1 MAHPLSALDWTLVQ
15 AFLAVA
21 ETGSLSAAARELG
34 LSQPSVGR
42 QVQALESA
50 LALRLFTRQP
60 RGMALTEAGAA
71 LLAPARAM
79 RDAAGR
85 LALAAAGQ
93 DARLSGT
100 VRITA
105 SRSTAYHLL
114 PKVVAAIRKAEPEI
128 AVEIVA
134 SDHSENLL
142 FREADIAL
150 RMYRPDQ
157 LDMVTRHLGNFEI
170 GIYAARSYLDRA
182 GRPAAMDD
190 LLRHD
195 LVGYDRNEQILIGMR
210 AFGYEATRD
219 WFRTRCDDYL
229 VNWELIRAGCGVGFA
244 QVAVAGRDPLV
255 ERLLPEVPIPP
266 LPVWLT
272 AHQAMRR
279 TPRIRRV
286 WELLDHH
293 LAPLVS

>member
-1 MAHPLSALDWTLVQ
+1 MATPLPALDWTLVQ
-15 AFLAVA
+15 SFLAVA

-42 QVQALESA
+42 QVQALETA
-50 LALRLFTRQP
+50 LALRLFRRQP

-100 VRITA
+100 VRITT
-105 SRSTAYHLL
+105 SRFTAYHLL
-114 PKVVAAIRKAEPEI
+114 PRVVAAIRAAEPEI

-150 RMYRPDQ
+150 RMYRPEQ
-157 LDMVTRHLGNFEI
+157 LDMITRHLGNFEI
-170 GIYAARSYLDRA
+170 GIYAARSYLDRV
-182 GRPAAMDD
+182 GRPAALDD
-190 LLRHD
+190 LRHHD

-219 WFRTRCDDYL
+219 WFATRCDDYL
-229 VNWELIRAGCGVGFA
+229 VYWELIRAGCGIGFA
-244 QVAVAGRDPLV
+244 QAAVAGRDPLV

-286 WELLDHH
+286 WELLEHH